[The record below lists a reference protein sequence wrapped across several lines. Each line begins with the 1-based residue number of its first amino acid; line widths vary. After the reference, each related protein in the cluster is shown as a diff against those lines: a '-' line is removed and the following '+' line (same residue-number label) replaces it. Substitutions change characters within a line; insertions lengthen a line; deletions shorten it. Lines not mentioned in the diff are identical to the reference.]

1 MNGNT
6 THNVPNATQRSGTAF
21 LIPSHGDCMMAHC
34 AHDSRRTRRTVCGRM
49 AGKPSW
55 QTLDRNWHCRY
66 GELDIVSRDD
76 TGIIVFVEVKTR
88 RTLRYGTPQEA
99 VTSSKQINLRHAA
112 VQWLSDSDHRTPHN
126 GVRFDVVTVIVRDG
140 KPLVHHIEGAF

>member
-1 MNGNT
+1 MWITASYPPTIPNT
-6 THNVPNATQRSGTAF
+6 PETASSIHIRRSP
-21 LIPSHGDCMMAHC
+21 LL
-34 AHDSRRTRRTVCGRM
+34 R
-49 AGKPSW
+49 AGPFCW
-55 QTLDRNWHCRY
+55 QTLARNWHCRY

-99 VTSSKQINLRHAA
+99 VTPSKQINLRHAA

>member
-1 MNGNT
+1 MR
-6 THNVPNATQRSGTAF
+6 P
-21 LIPSHGDCMMAHC
+21 HGWKAK
-34 AHDSRRTRRTVCGRM
+34 AGR
-49 AGKPSW
+49 
-55 QTLDRNWHCRY
+55 LDRNWHCRY

-99 VTSSKQINLRHAA
+99 VTPSKQINLRHAA